1 MLYIKKII
9 DIDVFN
15 FFGKIAPNNDSFIYY
30 YGFPMKTLKY
40 IFNFVGVFTSLYNIL
55 LEYTSKIIKM

>member
-1 MLYIKKII
+1 MIQKY
-9 DIDVFN
+9 VFL
-15 FFGKIAPNNDSFIYY
+15 FFGKIAPKNDHFMYY

-40 IFNFVGVFTSLYNIL
+40 LFNFVGVFTSLYNGL

>member
-1 MLYIKKII
+1 MCFYFL
-9 DIDVFN
+9 
-15 FFGKIAPNNDSFIYY
+15 GKLPQTMTIFMYY

-40 IFNFVGVFTSLYNIL
+40 IFNFFGIFTSLYNGL